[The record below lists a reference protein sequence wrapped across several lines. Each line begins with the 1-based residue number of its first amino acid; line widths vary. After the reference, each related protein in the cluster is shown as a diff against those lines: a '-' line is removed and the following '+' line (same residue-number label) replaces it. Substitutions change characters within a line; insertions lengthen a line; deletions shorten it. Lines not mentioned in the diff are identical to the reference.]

1 MPAFDPS
8 RTSTSACVIAPMA
21 CVIAPM
27 ALGLA
32 CADEDVTPPELQDA
46 RFVDLTT
53 LVLRFSEPIAAVVDV
68 DPSSHFR
75 LSTAMVVDDPEGGEV
90 TVYYDLAHHF
100 PDGLPGQS
108 GDAAGLWFRH
118 GFTLVAGLERGDEPN
133 ELRVLLS
140 YPLES
145 YVCDA
150 LSEAAALDI
159 PAGIHVHYAQAGF
172 PRIEDE
178 GGNPL
183 ADIGGWWLGEAFA
196 TTNEGRFPEIDPRLP
211 IPCLE

>member
-1 MPAFDPS
+1 MAGFDPS
-8 RTSTSACVIAPMA
+8 RATAPACAIAPLFSSL
-21 CVIAPM
+21 
-27 ALGLA
+27 ALGLG
-32 CADEDVTPPELQDA
+32 CAAEDASPPELQDA
-46 RFVDLTT
+46 HFVDPTT
-53 LVLRFSEPIAAVVDV
+53 VVLRFSEPIAAVADV

-75 LSTAMVVDDPEGGEV
+75 LSTALVVDDLQGGEI

-100 PDGLPGQS
+100 PDGLPGQGS
-108 GDAAGLWFRH
+108 DAAGPWFRH
-118 GFTLVAGLERGDEPN
+118 SFTRVADLERGDDPH
-133 ELRVLLS
+133 ELRLLLS

-172 PRIEDE
+172 PRIEDQA
-178 GGNPL
+178 GNPL
-183 ADIGGWWLGEAFA
+183 ADIGAWWVAATFA
-196 TTNEGRFPEIDPRLP
+196 TTNEGRFPELDPRLP